1 MKNFQT
7 ERIALGAMAIGHC
20 TRALEL
26 TLDYVRQRPAFG
38 GTLWDKQVIRQR
50 LAMLDAKTRAA
61 RQFMYHCAWSVT
73 QDKDIVQE
81 VSMLKALTGEL
92 VNEVV
97 QTCQQFH
104 GGMGYIRETA
114 IERLWRDS
122 RILGIGG
129 GATEVML
136 DEVAKRYFM
145 TTAQKTLD
153 IRRPSKWVAEVW
165 LNRPD
170 VRNAF
175 NDDVIAEL
183 TEAFQHLGQDNDLR
197 AIVLGAHGKAF
208 CAGADL
214 NWMRAMSG
222 YSWEENRADAQK
234 LADMLWTLDQCPV
247 PIVGRLQGDCYAG
260 GMGLASVCDVLIA
273 SDNVT
278 FCLSEARLGL
288 LPGTISPYVVRAM
301 GAQAAK
307 RYMVT
312 AERFSATQAHAM
324 GMVHEL
330 CTSETL
336 DAKVAEVVGT
346 LCGNGPQAL
355 RACKRLV
362 QDVTHQ
368 PINEA
373 LRAETARRIADIRA
387 SDEGKEGLQSFLQK
401 RPAQWTQTN

>member
-1 MKNFQT
+1 MT
-7 ERIALGAMAIGHC
+7 
-20 TRALEL
+20 ALE
-26 TLDYVRQRPAFG
+26 
-38 GTLWDKQVIRQR
+38 
-50 LAMLDAKTRAA
+50 
-61 RQFMYHCAWSVT
+61 
-73 QDKDIVQE
+73 
-81 VSMLKALTGEL
+81 
-92 VNEVV
+92 
-97 QTCQQFH
+97 
-104 GGMGYIRETA
+104 
-114 IERLWRDS
+114 
-122 RILGIGG
+122 
-129 GATEVML
+129 
-136 DEVAKRYFM
+136 
-145 TTAQKTLD
+145 KTLD
-153 IRRPSKWVAEVW
+153 IRRPSQHVAEVW

-175 NDDVIAEL
+175 NDAVIAEL
-183 TEAFQHLGQDNDLR
+183 TEAFEHLSKDNELR

-222 YSWEENRADAQK
+222 YSWDENFADAQK
-234 LADMLWTLDQCPV
+234 LANMLWTLDQCPV
-247 PIVGRLQGDCYAG
+247 PIVGRVQGDCYAG
-260 GMGLASVCDVLIA
+260 GMGLASVCDVLVA

-324 GMVHEL
+324 GMVHEV
-330 CTSETL
+330 TSLEAL
-336 DAKVAEVVGT
+336 DAKVADIVST

-362 QDVTHQ
+362 QDVTDQ
-368 PINEA
+368 AIDEA

-401 RPAQWTQTN
+401 RPAKWTTTN

>member
-1 MKNFQT
+1 
-7 ERIALGAMAIGHC
+7 
-20 TRALEL
+20 
-26 TLDYVRQRPAFG
+26 
-38 GTLWDKQVIRQR
+38 
-50 LAMLDAKTRAA
+50 
-61 RQFMYHCAWSVT
+61 
-73 QDKDIVQE
+73 
-81 VSMLKALTGEL
+81 
-92 VNEVV
+92 
-97 QTCQQFH
+97 
-104 GGMGYIRETA
+104 
-114 IERLWRDS
+114 
-122 RILGIGG
+122 
-129 GATEVML
+129 
-136 DEVAKRYFM
+136 M

-183 TEAFQHLGQDNDLR
+183 TEAFQQLGQDHDLR

-247 PIVGRLQGDCYAG
+247 P

-288 LPGTISPYVVRAM
+288 LPGTISPYVVRSM
-301 GAQAAK
+301 GSQAAK

-330 CTSETL
+330 CTPDTL
-336 DAKVAEVVGT
+336 DAKVAEIVTT

-362 QDVTHQ
+362 QDVSDRVIDET
-368 PINEA
+368 

-387 SDEGKEGLQSFLQK
+387 SDEGKEGLASFLQK
-401 RPAQWTQTN
+401 RPASWTQS

>member
-1 MKNFQT
+1 M
-7 ERIALGAMAIGHC
+7 
-20 TRALEL
+20 
-26 TLDYVRQRPAFG
+26 
-38 GTLWDKQVIRQR
+38 
-50 LAMLDAKTRAA
+50 
-61 RQFMYHCAWSVT
+61 S
-73 QDKDIVQE
+73 
-81 VSMLKALTGEL
+81 ALTP
-92 VNEVV
+92 
-97 QTCQQFH
+97 
-104 GGMGYIRETA
+104 
-114 IERLWRDS
+114 
-122 RILGIGG
+122 
-129 GATEVML
+129 
-136 DEVAKRYFM
+136 
-145 TTAQKTLD
+145 TLD
-153 IRRPSKWVAEVW
+153 IRRTSKHVAEVW

-175 NDDVIAEL
+175 NDAVIEEL
-183 TEAFQHLGQDNDLR
+183 TEVFKTLSTDNDLR
-197 AIVLGAHGKAF
+197 AIVLSAHGKAF

-222 YSWEENRADAQK
+222 YSWDENFADAQK

-247 PIVGRLQGDCYAG
+247 PIVGRVQGDCYAG
-260 GMGLASVCDVLIA
+260 GMGLAAVCDVLIA

-312 AERFSATQAHAM
+312 AERFSAAQAQAM

-330 CTSETL
+330 CTPDTL
-336 DAKVAEVVGT
+336 DAKVAEVVAT

-362 QDVTHQ
+362 QDVTDQ

-373 LRAETARRIADIRA
+373 LRLETARRIADIRA
-387 SDEGKEGLQSFLQK
+387 SAEGKEGLQSFLQK
-401 RPAQWTQTN
+401 RPAQWTSTN

>member
-1 MKNFQT
+1 MT
-7 ERIALGAMAIGHC
+7 
-20 TRALEL
+20 
-26 TLDYVRQRPAFG
+26 
-38 GTLWDKQVIRQR
+38 
-50 LAMLDAKTRAA
+50 
-61 RQFMYHCAWSVT
+61 
-73 QDKDIVQE
+73 
-81 VSMLKALTGEL
+81 
-92 VNEVV
+92 
-97 QTCQQFH
+97 
-104 GGMGYIRETA
+104 
-114 IERLWRDS
+114 
-122 RILGIGG
+122 
-129 GATEVML
+129 ATE
-136 DEVAKRYFM
+136 
-145 TTAQKTLD
+145 KTLD

-175 NDDVIAEL
+175 NDSVIAEL
-183 TEAFQHLGQDNDLR
+183 TEAFLQLGKDNDLR

-234 LADMLWTLDQCPV
+234 LADMLWTLDQCAV

-288 LPGTISPYVVRAM
+288 LPGTISPYVIRAM
-301 GAQAAK
+301 GTQAAK

-330 CTSETL
+330 CTPDTL
-336 DAKVAEVVGT
+336 DAKVAEMVGV

-355 RACKRLV
+355 RACKQLV
-362 QDVTHQ
+362 QDVAGK
-368 PINEA
+368 PIDEA
-373 LRAETARRIADIRA
+373 LRTETARRISDIRA

-401 RPAQWTQTN
+401 RPAIWTVSA